1 MKILIL
7 GAARSGTQAARL
19 LRRHHHQVTL
29 TDRQALAEKQQLQAE
44 GITVYDQGHPDFLAQ
59 QDWDLVVKNPGIPY
73 HTPFVQA
80 LMQRNARIV
89 NEIEVASWFAPQ
101 FRYGAVTG
109 TNGKTTTTSL
119 LAHLLRQKWPS
130 SCAAGN
136 IGVPLSEIVM
146 ERGDQPTAVA
156 LEVAAFQLVALQQF
170 HPEVSVCLNLTPDH
184 LDYFGSLDAYY
195 DAKMLVWKNQ
205 RGDDWF
211 LRNLDDPQI
220 VARTQQLPC
229 RAVTFSLERSAD
241 LEVAGRQVRLWGQP
255 LFETSDLK
263 LVGRHNLQ
271 NAMCAAAMAFKMGVE
286 PDRIRQGI
294 REFGGVEHR
303 IEFVADIDGVRYYN
317 DSKGTNVDAT
327 CTALK
332 AFDQPV
338 ILLAG
343 GYDKKTGFEG
353 LRPYLNRIACMIVY
367 GQTRWQLK
375 ELMPQAIVVETMAQ
389 ALDQARQI
397 ARPGD
402 VVLLSPVCASWDQF
416 DDYEQRGRL
425 FKQQVLSW
433 KSGQ

>member
-1 MKILIL
+1 MGKVPPRG
-7 GAARSGTQAARL
+7 GAGG
-19 LRRHHHQVTL
+19 RR
-29 TDRQALAEKQQLQAE
+29 
-44 GITVYDQGHPDFLAQ
+44 GG
-59 QDWDLVVKNPGIPY
+59 G
-73 HTPFVQA
+73 
-80 LMQRNARIV
+80 
-89 NEIEVASWFAPQ
+89 
-101 FRYGAVTG
+101 
-109 TNGKTTTTSL
+109 
-119 LAHLLRQKWPS
+119 
-130 SCAAGN
+130 
-136 IGVPLSEIVM
+136 
-146 ERGDQPTAVA
+146 ERT
-156 LEVAAFQLVALQQF
+156 
-170 HPEVSVCLNLTPDH
+170 
-184 LDYFGSLDAYY
+184 
-195 DAKMLVWKNQ
+195 
-205 RGDDWF
+205 
-211 LRNLDDPQI
+211 
-220 VARTQQLPC
+220 RT
-229 RAVTFSLERSAD
+229 
-241 LEVAGRQVRLWGQP
+241 
-255 LFETSDLK
+255 
-263 LVGRHNLQ
+263 
-271 NAMCAAAMAFKMGVE
+271 
-286 PDRIRQGI
+286 RQGSG
-294 REFGGVEHR
+294 ELGGDEHR